1 MQNNK
6 ICTLFKGAIIMKS
19 FKVIDMKIIQEPNFI
34 VPEIKDGVIINM
46 EHGENPWIIEIVTD
60 GDLYSILENLKGQL
74 LEMMVTITRPSNAPA
89 KFSAHLMDI
98 NEMDD
103 NISVVFKGDIIVHS
117 PNYADDLLEFLVKE
131 GYEGKSLINEFNS
144 RMESKDDFK
153 NDEDKSE

>member
-103 NISVVFKGDIIVHS
+103 NISVVFKGDIIVRQIM
-117 PNYADDLLEFLVKE
+117 PDLLNF
-131 GYEGKSLINEFNS
+131 SLKKAMKVSHSLMNLIHTY
-144 RMESKDDFK
+144 RSKDDFK
-153 NDEDKSE
+153 NKDKSE